1 MDFYVYSFQIRAD
14 RRWTKKPFAEYDIF
28 LYRCCG
34 IFNMKLLFGA
44 IDFIYLNVE
53 KDKMMHREQL
63 TINLIHRLTP
73 PSIENY
79 HILNIHI
86 VL

>member
-1 MDFYVYSFQIRAD
+1 MFTPSKHGRTGVGLKNRLLNMIF
-14 RRWTKKPFAEYDIF
+14 F

-73 PSIENY
+73 PSIGNY